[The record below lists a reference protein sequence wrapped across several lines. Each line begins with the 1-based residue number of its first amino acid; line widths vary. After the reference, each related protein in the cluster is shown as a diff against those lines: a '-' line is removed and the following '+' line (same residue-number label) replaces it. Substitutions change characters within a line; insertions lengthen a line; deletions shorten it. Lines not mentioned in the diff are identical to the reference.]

1 MMLGKYINIIVISSL
16 ALLSCRPVGIPSS
29 IVSLTDG
36 DDKVILSGD
45 RQSGKVW
52 QMNQRGWK
60 TGSTFIC
67 NSITDIAT
75 NGKDRVW
82 VLGKEDNGESRLY
95 ELSYPGMKTIQS
107 LTVGKGAASVTY
119 DKADDRLW
127 VACRDLRRLWEIDIM
142 RWSVVGKLDMP
153 REASAVAI
161 RDSLL
166 YVAGRVPETTSK
178 QELPATSVYAFDKRR
193 SALRKTIKLPKGSV
207 LTGDMVADGRYA
219 YLTHVLSRY
228 TVPVIRPEYGWI
240 ASSALSII
248 DMDSMKLIATV
259 LLDSPAKGAAGGSGM
274 AVSPDGKELAVAL
287 SGVNSV
293 MIIDLEGLHAK
304 LKSHHKTADGR
315 PIHEDLGF
323 LYGLRKR
330 YPSGGKGPGT
340 LLYLNEHTLL
350 ATNLYSGNIT
360 VISDSPRRFRQ
371 VGRAMTSTEQGRG
384 EAYFSDATL
393 SYQGWLSCATCH
405 GTDGR
410 SDALTHIYPGD
421 SIFGRFL
428 TPSLAG
434 TTYRSSQDGIRNGS
448 LAYRAMRE
456 KQNRI
461 KASRRRGEPEVLPI
475 EVTLEEMCT
484 EAIRSQLFTEPQA
497 GEARAL
503 ASYIASLE
511 HPRSP
516 YLKNG
521 RLSTRAAA
529 GLSVFENLGCA
540 SCHNDEKPLIGL
552 WKSAPYMHDGRMT
565 TLEEVINSRHGMGDT
580 KLTAAQ
586 KRDLKEYLLTL

>member
-1 MMLGKYINIIVISSL
+1 MLGKYIHTIVIAISTL
-16 ALLSCRPVGIPSS
+16 TLLSCRPVGVPSS

-36 DDKVILSGD
+36 DNKVILSGD

-52 QMNQRGWK
+52 QMNQQGWK
-60 TGSTFIC
+60 TGSTFLC
-67 NSITDIAT
+67 SSIIDIAT

-82 VLGKEDNGESRLY
+82 VLGSESDGQCRLY
-95 ELSYPGMKTIQS
+95 ELSYPGMQTIQS
-107 LTVGKGAASVTY
+107 LAVGRGAASVTY
-119 DKADDRLW
+119 DKEDDRLW
-127 VACRDLRRLWEIDIM
+127 VACRDLKRLWEVDIM

-153 REASAVAI
+153 REASSVAI

-166 YVAGRVPETTSK
+166 YVAGRLPEMVSGQK
-178 QELPATSVYAFDKRR
+178 GAATSVCVFDKRR
-193 SALRKTIKLPKGSV
+193 SALRKTINLPKGSV
-207 LTGDMVADGRYA
+207 LTGDMVANGRYA

-228 TVPVIRPEYGWI
+228 TVPAIRPEHGWI
-240 ASSALSII
+240 ASSALSVI

-259 LLDSPAKGAAGGSGM
+259 LLDSPARGAAGAGGM
-274 AVSPDGKELAVAL
+274 AVSPDGKELAIAL
-287 SGVNSV
+287 SGINSV
-293 MIIDLEGLHAK
+293 MVIDLDGLHAR
-304 LKSHHKTADGR
+304 LKSYKTADGR

-323 LYGLRKR
+323 LYGLRRR
-330 YPSGGKGPGT
+330 YPSGGRGTGT

-350 ATNLYSGNIT
+350 AGNLYSGNIT
-360 VISDSPRRFRQ
+360 VISDRPRRFRQ
-371 VGRAMTSTEQGRG
+371 VGRAITSTEQGRG

-393 SYQGWLSCATCH
+393 SYQGWLSCASCH
-405 GTDGR
+405 GADGR

-434 TTYRSSQDGIRNGS
+434 VTYRSSQEGLKSGT

-456 KQNRI
+456 KQNRL
-461 KASRRRGEPEVLPI
+461 KPSRRKGEPEVLPI
-475 EVTLEEMCT
+475 EVTLEEMCF
-484 EAIRSQLFTEPQA
+484 EAIRSHLFTEPQD
-497 GEARAL
+497 GEAHAL
-503 ASYIASLE
+503 ASYISSLE

-521 RLSTRAAA
+521 RLSARAEA
-529 GLSVFENLGCA
+529 GLSVYESLGCA

-552 WKSAPYMHDGRMT
+552 WKSAPYMHDGRMA
-565 TLEEVINSRHGMGDT
+565 TLEEVINSRHGMKDA
-580 KLTAAQ
+580 KLTATQ